1 MTQIVES
8 LFGVSPERYQ
18 QQKDAAL
25 QQEALAYAQ
34 LDPMQ
39 RAEAGIYAGARG
51 LASGIGR
58 MLGGEDPGMR
68 RVTEQDQIIRSI
80 DLNNPETY
88 GPAAQRA
95 LQTGHSELAQ
105 KIMNRYSQLQESSA
119 LIGQRKAAAVAS
131 GAAAQQSA
139 AQTSKIELSVEQE
152 TRLRN
157 ELNKLPANATEAD
170 IRGVLIKYG
179 DPDKVIVAL
188 TSAAKSETDKAIR
201 LEKIEADKIAR
212 QDKLEADRVALQDKL
227 ESRLTT
233 EREKIEARKEL
244 EKNRQETQ
252 KLIEQNRLDAQAAQK
267 EADRILREQLAKDR
281 ADSEERMAKD
291 RNDAKNA
298 QLDFQ
303 KQALQDRLD
312 LQKQLAQDKIDAQVA
327 AAKDRGATA
336 KEMAA
341 ITQQGKV
348 EIAKLMIQGKTD
360 MATLAASLKGPSAVV
375 LKAQDKAEKIAEG
388 QAALGDT
395 ISTAQTLVKDLA
407 KMGGMTSTSQG
418 PLSNLITSLGTGTI
432 GQTVGR
438 MTGTSAQTKRDEL
451 KSIRLQLLNAVKEAT
466 GMSSQQLNSNV
477 ELKTYL
483 DSLGGENMTQEAN
496 LAILNNISN
505 RYLKKGAIT
514 STSAGSTMSPRDQQ
528 ALDWANANP
537 NDARSAAIKKK
548 LGM

>member
-8 LFGVSPERYQ
+8 LFGVNPERYQ
-18 QQKDAAL
+18 QQQDAAL
-25 QQEALAYAQ
+25 QQEALAYAR
-34 LDPMQ
+34 LDPLQ

-201 LEKIEADKIAR
+201 LEKIEADKISR

-244 EKNRQETQ
+244 EQNRQETQ

-267 EADRILREQLAKDR
+267 EADRTLREQLAKDR

-291 RNDAKNA
+291 RNAAKNA
-298 QLDFQ
+298 QLEFQ

-336 KEMAA
+336 KEIAA
-341 ITQQGKV
+341 IAQQGKV

-360 MATLAASLKGPSAVV
+360 MATLAASLKQNAQTGKPLPASLQKEEGADLVAIDNLTAQQEALKPAIANLTPNAQGVRKLELGPVNNLKYAALNAAGRSTPESRAFESLKSAVDTARNLQV
-375 LKAQDKAEKIAEG
+375 SAEKGVQTDRDVLRFSEALIAAYGRNDSQATFEALTRYRDAIAKSTDRTQTRLESRRKSQNVEPYG
-388 QAALGDT
+388 FKTGAALGT
-395 ISTAQTLVKDLA
+395 PENPIK
-407 KMGGMTSTSQG
+407 
-418 PLSNLITSLGTGTI
+418 
-432 GQTVGR
+432 
-438 MTGTSAQTKRDEL
+438 
-451 KSIRLQLLNAVKEAT
+451 
-466 GMSSQQLNSNV
+466 
-477 ELKTYL
+477 L
-483 DSLGGENMTQEAN
+483 D
-496 LAILNNISN
+496 
-505 RYLKKGAIT
+505 
-514 STSAGSTMSPRDQQ
+514 
-528 ALDWANANP
+528 
-537 NDARSAAIKKK
+537 
-548 LGM
+548 